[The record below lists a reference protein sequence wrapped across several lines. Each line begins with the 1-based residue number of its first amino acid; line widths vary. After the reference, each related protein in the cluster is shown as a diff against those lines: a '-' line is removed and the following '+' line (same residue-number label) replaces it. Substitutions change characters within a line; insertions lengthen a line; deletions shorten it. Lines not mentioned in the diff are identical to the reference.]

1 MFSGKDQGVN
11 VRHKCTDM
19 IDFIQDD
26 DRLREERKKAKKN
39 KDKYVGMSSDS
50 MGSRSRG
57 FGGFGGFDSGGSRY
71 DFKSKF
77 VATNIFFLNHNSIKT
92 CQTKNPGLAILIC
105 INFEYILFLFFLH
118 SNLKCAQCFH

>member
-1 MFSGKDQGVN
+1 MKLETEICEVKKRTFSNITLTISMFSGKDQGVN

-77 VATNIFFLNHNSIKT
+77 MVTNI
-92 CQTKNPGLAILIC
+92 
-105 INFEYILFLFFLH
+105 
-118 SNLKCAQCFH
+118 

>member
-77 VATNIFFLNHNSIKT
+77 VATNIFFFKSQFYQDVSNKKSW
-92 CQTKNPGLAILIC
+92 PGH
-105 INFEYILFLFFLH
+105 FDMYKF
-118 SNLKCAQCFH
+118 